1 MKFQIEKN
9 AFVNGLTQVL
19 NIVGTRAAL
28 PVLSNVLIKAQDD
41 ALELTTTNL
50 DIGIRCT
57 VTATVQT
64 PGTLTLPARKLAAI
78 IKALPEGMVEV
89 DSSNEQAKITCG
101 RSRFRI
107 MGMDDKAFPAL
118 PKCGQQPTFTIHQQ
132 KLRSLLRHVS
142 YAQSIEQNRYFLNG
156 VYFTFPQEAEGP
168 ALQLVAT
175 DSRRLSLMQCPIEA
189 SAANELADKS
199 FILPYQ
205 TVTELERLLQHPS
218 SIKVSYQDKQVMFE
232 LVLEESARENG
243 LGNSILLVS
252 KIIEG
257 KFPNYQQV
265 IPKSSDH
272 HVQLE
277 RALLLE
283 CIQRAAL
290 VSSLESNTIKLQF
303 NEDTLEI
310 SASSADLGEAHESM
324 TIDYKDAPLAISFNS
339 KFLMDPLKAIQDDRV
354 VFEFSDT
361 LSPGV
366 IKTNDNFLGV
376 IMPLRL

>member
-1 MKFQIEKN
+1 M
-9 AFVNGLTQVL
+9 
-19 NIVGTRAAL
+19 
-28 PVLSNVLIKAQDD
+28 
-41 ALELTTTNL
+41 
-50 DIGIRCT
+50 
-57 VTATVQT
+57 
-64 PGTLTLPARKLAAI
+64 
-78 IKALPEGMVEV
+78 

-218 SIKVSYQDKQVMFE
+218 
-232 LVLEESARENG
+232 RC
-243 LGNSILLVS
+243 
-252 KIIEG
+252 
-257 KFPNYQQV
+257 
-265 IPKSSDH
+265 H
-272 HVQLE
+272 
-277 RALLLE
+277 
-283 CIQRAAL
+283 
-290 VSSLESNTIKLQF
+290 
-303 NEDTLEI
+303 
-310 SASSADLGEAHESM
+310 
-324 TIDYKDAPLAISFNS
+324 
-339 KFLMDPLKAIQDDRV
+339 
-354 VFEFSDT
+354 
-361 LSPGV
+361 
-366 IKTNDNFLGV
+366 IKTNRWCLSWFWKKVHAKTDWATASCWY
-376 IMPLRL
+376 PR